1 MTAITDPAPTTAS
14 TIPTPP
20 IGTSA
25 STVDVSVTP
34 DMARDW
40 LTRNKSNRNIRPLR
54 VAQYARDM
62 RAGAWKRTGE
72 TIKFDTNSDLLD
84 GQHRL
89 AAVIEA
95 EAVVPMSVTFGL
107 DPDIKHYVDT
117 GAARTPADALRIKGE
132 SSPAILAGAAR
143 MGYLLETGQ
152 RKARM
157 SHAQVFEYI
166 DQHPGLRASA
176 DFVMPLTNKVDL
188 GPSTL
193 AYGHYRFNR
202 IDPIAAA
209 TFITSLAELTN
220 LGSDDPILRF
230 AHRLRSIKRNNE
242 DVDRRAL
249 AVTFLRVWNH
259 WRQGASIQRILLA
272 GPDSPLP
279 ELV

>member
-1 MTAITDPAPTTAS
+1 MTAITDAPPQESVS
-14 TIPTPP
+14 TIN
-20 IGTSA
+20 SH
-25 STVDVSVTP
+25 STVDVLVGP
-34 DMARDW
+34 DLAREW
-40 LTRNKSNRNIRPLR
+40 LARNTSNRNIRPLR

-72 TIKFDTNSDLLD
+72 TIKFDTNGDLLD

-89 AAVIEA
+89 AAVIES
-95 EAVVPMSVTFGL
+95 EATAPMSVTFGL

-143 MGYLLETGQ
+143 VGYLLETGQ

-157 SHAQVFEYI
+157 SHAQVFEFI
-166 DQHPGLRASA
+166 DQHPGLRQSA
-176 DFVMPLTNKVDL
+176 DFIMPLTNRIDL

-193 AYGHYRFNR
+193 AYGHYRFAR
-202 IDPIAAA
+202 IDPSAADV
-209 TFITSLAELTN
+209 FITSLAELTN
-220 LGSDDPILRF
+220 LAADDPILRF
-230 AHRLRSIKRNNE
+230 AQRLRSIKRNNE

-259 WRQGASIQRILLA
+259 WRQGTSIRRILLA
-272 GPDSPLP
+272 GADSPLP
-279 ELV
+279 DLV